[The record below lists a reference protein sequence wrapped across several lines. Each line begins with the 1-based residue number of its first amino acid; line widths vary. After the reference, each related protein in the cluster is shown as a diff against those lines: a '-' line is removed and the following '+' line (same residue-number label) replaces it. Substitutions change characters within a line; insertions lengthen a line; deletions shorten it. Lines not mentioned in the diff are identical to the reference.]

1 MGNRR
6 YTSGDVI
13 YREGDPATAIYVIE
27 SGTVEVSRRVDGKPV
42 RLSVFAKGDIFG
54 ETGVIRNT
62 PHSTTMTALD
72 AVSLFSVSREDFLAS
87 FNEDNPF
94 SLPLLRMLSARLS
107 KADERMLAVR
117 EEERRRAAAAEV
129 GRLLLRP
136 GSDYVAR
143 FIGRDGVTVGSLPY
157 SIGQRTPRD
166 GRATVTDRAL
176 AIPGVND
183 FALSPDHFAIEK
195 RGGELILR
203 DLGSHLGTLVN
214 GRYISRYSHSAT
226 APLFM
231 GSNDVTAGPEA
242 APDRFKVVAEG
253 RGG

>member
-1 MGNRR
+1 MGNKR
-6 YTSGDVI
+6 YDPGEVI
-13 YREGDPATAIYVIE
+13 YREGDPARAIYVIE
-27 SGTVEVSRRVDGKPV
+27 SGAVEVSRRVGGKPV
-42 RLSVFAKGDIFG
+42 RLSVFGKGDIFG

-72 AVSLFSVSREDFLAS
+72 AVSLFTVAREDFLAS

-107 KADERMLAVR
+107 KADERMLAIR
-117 EEERRRAAAAEV
+117 EEERRRAAVAEI

-136 GSDYVAR
+136 GNDYVTR
-143 FIGRDGVTVGSLPY
+143 YIGHDGITVKALPFKL
-157 SIGQRTPRD
+157 GQRTTRD
-166 GRATVTDRAL
+166 GRATVTERSL
-176 AIPGVND
+176 SIPGIND

-214 GRYISRYSHSAT
+214 GQYISRYSHSAT

-231 GSNDVTAGPEA
+231 GNNDVTAGPEG
-242 APDRFKVVAEG
+242 APYRFKIVAEG
-253 RGG
+253 KDG